1 MVENRKYLGFGIIGA
16 AKGRQYSS
24 AGVDKQVK
32 FAEHFDLNQIY
43 GGVLP
48 PHQEDQLKTVLYRLT
63 YKETAQGKILGI
75 VEYRSAG
82 EMGQT
87 RPGSYLGAFIESV
100 QTKFTAQNALFSALF
115 KMSQYQFNHFIDKKE
130 VRYNAIIDGQPFDAP
145 EAELD
150 EIANQLQS
158 LGRKFTLP
166 SKIEDLYIYLNSNNE
181 LVTVLDTLLENNL
194 FYLYENIYFSTSQ
207 YIYKKLKASNRQ
219 GIKLI
224 SSSQLDKLV
233 TSFYQEER
241 KNLLTENQKINGDFI
256 NFQQQYQSLIS
267 QKEQEIRKHYEYIGT
282 EKMKQLEQE
291 KNQEIMQW
299 QNDNTQLRSHI
310 EKQNDKL
317 SQTQANLANA
327 EGRAN
332 FADEIIKVIAQ
343 NKSLFQELD
352 IQNLPNIQTEVKIM
366 NEISGKISS
375 LQTDV
380 SNKVSDTRRKIE
392 DIEDNMPKEIR
403 KESIFTWLFLATS
416 TIFAIILGLNTWV
429 FNKKPQESSTKEN
442 PPIQNQ
448 FDSINN
454 KVDMLIKKI
463 DKLNDTSREREIYS
477 SKEIET
483 SSKSKDSVKKGK
495 K

>member
-48 PHQEDQLKTVLYRLT
+48 PHQEDQLNSVLYRLT

-150 EIANQLQS
+150 EIANQLQN

-166 SKIEDLYIYLNSNNE
+166 SKTEDLYIYLNSNDE
-181 LVTVLDTLLENNL
+181 LVTVLETLLENNL

-224 SSSQLDKLV
+224 FSSELDKLV
-233 TSFYQEER
+233 THFYQEDR

-267 QKEQEIRKHYEYIGT
+267 QKEQEISKRYEYRNAENI
-282 EKMKQLEQE
+282 KQLEQE
-291 KNQEIMQW
+291 KNKEIMQW
-299 QNDNTQLRSHI
+299 QNDNKKLQSYIENQHNQLSRTEASLADA
-310 EKQNDKL
+310 EK
-317 SQTQANLANA
+317 
-327 EGRAN
+327 RAN

-343 NKSLFQELD
+343 NKDLFQQLD
-352 IQNLPNIQTEVKIM
+352 IEKLPSIKTERENLNGIFEKIK
-366 NEISGKISS
+366 S
-375 LQTDV
+375 TD
-380 SNKVSDTRRKIE
+380 RKIE
-392 DIEDNMPKEIR
+392 KVSNNMPKEIR

-416 TIFAIILGLNTWV
+416 TIFAIILGLNTLV
-429 FNKKPQESSTKEN
+429 FNKKPEENVPKESQITKN
-442 PPIQNQ
+442 DLNSL
-448 FDSINN
+448 DD
-454 KVDMLIKKI
+454 KM
-463 DKLNDTSREREIYS
+463 DKLIRKVEKLSDTSRVQEIS
-477 SKEIET
+477 LPKATEMP
-483 SSKSKDSVKKGK
+483 SKSKDSVKKGRK
-495 K
+495 

>member
-48 PHQEDQLKTVLYRLT
+48 PHQEDQLNSVLYRLT

-75 VEYRSAG
+75 AEYRSAG

-150 EIANQLQS
+150 EIANQLQN

-166 SKIEDLYIYLNSNNE
+166 SKTEDLYIYLNSNDE
-181 LVTVLDTLLENNL
+181 LVTVLETLLENNL

-224 SSSQLDKLV
+224 FSSELDKLV
-233 TSFYQEER
+233 THFYQEDR

-256 NFQQQYQSLIS
+256 NFQHQYQSLIS

-299 QNDNTQLRSHI
+299 QNEYRQLQSQIKEKDN
-310 EKQNDKL
+310 EL
-317 SQTQANLANA
+317 SQIKERLSYVQ
-327 EGRAN
+327 ERATFSN
-332 FADEIIKVIAQ
+332 SIIKVIAQ
-343 NKSLFQELD
+343 NKNLFQELD
-352 IQNLPNIQTEVKIM
+352 IQNLPDIKTEKDIL
-366 NEISGKISS
+366 NEISS
-375 LQTDV
+375 LKKDV
-380 SNKVSDTRRKIE
+380 SNSIL
-392 DIEDNMPKEIR
+392 DIENNIGYITNNMPKEIR

-429 FNKKPQESSTKEN
+429 FNEKPQESSTKEN
-442 PPIQNQ
+442 PLIQNQ

-483 SSKSKDSVKKGK
+483 SSKSKDSVKKGRK
-495 K
+495 

>member
-48 PHQEDQLKTVLYRLT
+48 PHQEDQLNSVLYRLT

-75 VEYRSAG
+75 AEYRSAG

-130 VRYNAIIDGQPFDAP
+130 VRYNAMIDGQPFDAP

-158 LGRKFTLP
+158 LGRKFTLL
-166 SKIEDLYIYLNSNNE
+166 SKTEDLYIFLRSDNE
-181 LVTVLDTLLENNL
+181 LVIVLDTLLENNL

-224 SSSQLDKLV
+224 FSSELDKLV
-233 TSFYQEER
+233 THFYQEDR

-352 IQNLPNIQTEVKIM
+352 IQNLPNIKTEKDIL
-366 NEISGKISS
+366 NEISS
-375 LQTDV
+375 LKKDV
-380 SNKVSDTRRKIE
+380 LDKTSDTGKNIR
-392 DIEDNMPKEIR
+392 DIMNKMPKEIR

-429 FNKKPQESSTKEN
+429 LNKKPEENVPKESQITKN
-442 PPIQNQ
+442 DLNSL
-448 FDSINN
+448 DD
-454 KVDMLIKKI
+454 KM
-463 DKLNDTSREREIYS
+463 DKLIRKVEKLSDTSRVQEIS
-477 SKEIET
+477 LPKATEMP
-483 SSKSKDSVKKGK
+483 SKSKDSVKKGRK
-495 K
+495 

>member
-48 PHQEDQLKTVLYRLT
+48 PHQEDQLNSVLYRLT

-75 VEYRSAG
+75 AEYRSAG

-150 EIANQLQS
+150 EIANQLQN

-166 SKIEDLYIYLNSNNE
+166 SKTEDLYIYLNSNDE
-181 LVTVLDTLLENNL
+181 LVTVLETLLENNL

-224 SSSQLDKLV
+224 FSSELDKLV
-233 TSFYQEER
+233 THFYQEDR

-299 QNDNTQLRSHI
+299 QNEYRQLQSQIKEKDN
-310 EKQNDKL
+310 EL
-317 SQTQANLANA
+317 SQIKERLSNVQ
-327 EGRAN
+327 ERATFSN
-332 FADEIIKVIAQ
+332 SIIKVIAQ
-343 NKSLFQELD
+343 NKNLFQELD
-352 IQNLPNIQTEVKIM
+352 IQNLPDIKTEKDIL
-366 NEISGKISS
+366 NEISS
-375 LQTDV
+375 LKKDV
-380 SNKVSDTRRKIE
+380 SNSIL
-392 DIEDNMPKEIR
+392 DIKNNIGYITNNMPKEIR

-429 FNKKPQESSTKEN
+429 FNEKPQESSTKEN
-442 PPIQNQ
+442 PLIQNQ

-454 KVDMLIKKI
+454 KVNMLIKKI

>member
-241 KNLLTENQKINGDFI
+241 KNLLTENQKINGDFR
-256 NFQQQYQSLIS
+256 NFQQQHQSLIS

-282 EKMKQLEQE
+282 EKMKQLEQA

-299 QNDNTQLRSHI
+299 QNEYCQLQSQIEEKDN
-310 EKQNDKL
+310 EL
-317 SQTQANLANA
+317 SKAKESLSYAQ
-327 EGRAN
+327 ERAN
-332 FADEIIKVIAQ
+332 FSNSIIKVIAQ

-352 IQNLPNIQTEVKIM
+352 IQNLPNIKTEKDIL
-366 NEISGKISS
+366 NEISS
-375 LQTDV
+375 LKKDV
-380 SNKVSDTRRKIE
+380 LDKTSDTGKNIR
-392 DIEDNMPKEIR
+392 DIMNNMPKEIR

-429 FNKKPQESSTKEN
+429 LNKKPEENVPKESQITKN
-442 PPIQNQ
+442 DLNSL
-448 FDSINN
+448 DD
-454 KVDMLIKKI
+454 KM
-463 DKLNDTSREREIYS
+463 DKLIRKVEKLSDTSRVQEIS
-477 SKEIET
+477 LPKATEMP
-483 SSKSKDSVKKGK
+483 SKSKDSVKKGRK
-495 K
+495 